1 MAYFENRQWAVTDWG
16 LEAALGATEYLIP
29 ADRLLSKDGIGGGTY
44 YDGPLHMGV
53 KTWIGIDAFNEAFKQ
68 ALQYHR
74 GKYRG
79 EVDQAMLRESL
90 CCTAEQAKRR
100 GQKR

>member
-1 MAYFENRQWAVTDWG
+1 M
-16 LEAALGATEYLIP
+16 IP

-44 YDGPLHMGV
+44 YDWPLHMGV

-79 EVDQAMLRESL
+79 EVDQVMLRESL